1 MSVATQQGLGVLHGD
16 RLEDYDGLRLLLSD
30 IRVMG
35 KLLNRARYLTVQRL
49 FGVGP
54 DDSVLVS
61 VIALW
66 LLADAAK
73 RSATKVLSGPPVPEF
88 GDALLGSAGM
98 GSLARGIGGPSS
110 AEVPN
115 FAALVAF
122 TVVATSARPIANR
135 TWHGLRL
142 ATHDARLAFDHRYGH
157 IFGRHHRVPSQARGA
172 TEPSSAA
179 DARAR
184 PGAYPPPRGP
194 ASRA

>member
-1 MSVATQQGLGVLHGD
+1 MSVATQQELGVLHGD
-16 RLEDYDGLRLLLSD
+16 RIEDYDGLRLLLSD
-30 IRVMG
+30 IRVLG
-35 KLLNRARYLTVQRL
+35 KLLNHARYLAVKRL

-66 LLADAAK
+66 VLADAAK
-73 RSATKVLSGPPVPEF
+73 RRAARVLSGPPVPEF

-98 GSLARGIGGPSS
+98 SSLARGIGGPSS
-110 AEVPN
+110 AKVPN
-115 FAALVAF
+115 FAALVAL
-122 TVVATSARPIANR
+122 TVVATSVRPAATR

-142 ATHDARLAFDHRYGH
+142 ASHDTRVAFDHRYGH
-157 IFGRHHRVPSQARGA
+157 IFRRHHRVPSRARGA
-172 TEPSSAA
+172 AEPPSAA

-184 PGAYPPPRGP
+184 SGAYPAPRGP